1 MEKIHY
7 AVFDDFPIGKQ
18 SFQNL
23 NEFSLN
29 LLCTGSHV
37 TFKQNVGLTTRTL
50 VDINKW
56 CINEVLAHCK
66 ESAHYLVTRLKNVC
80 SGFNDFVQQFSF
92 MSKIYDSDIGCWQIL
107 RCVSVPAIN
116 IAAKILKSLSHDW
129 FFALRYL
136 KMVFGPT

>member
-1 MEKIHY
+1 M
-7 AVFDDFPIGKQ
+7 FDDFPIGKQ
-18 SFQNL
+18 SIQNM

-29 LLCTGSHV
+29 LLCTVSHV
-37 TFKQNVGLTTRTL
+37 RFIQNLALTTRTL

-56 CINEVLAHCK
+56 SINEVLAHCK

-136 KMVFGPT
+136 VRHNISSRN